1 VRERIHAGSSRA
13 ARVVHERIH
22 AGSSRAA
29 RVKRT
34 LRGEGPF
41 VGFPVVAVMNVLI
54 VPRQMKVPP
63 QLFFAPPIA
72 LVRVSMHFTAEYAS
86 EQDADVVDH
95 PFEAVMF
102 AHHLWIKNV
111 VPTKKVC
118 QEGPV
123 VPTQ

>member
-1 VRERIHAGSSRA
+1 M
-13 ARVVHERIH
+13 
-22 AGSSRAA
+22 
-29 RVKRT
+29 
-34 LRGEGPF
+34 
-41 VGFPVVAVMNVLI
+41 MNVLI

-102 AHHLWIKNV
+102 AHHLWIDEKG
-111 VPTKKVC
+111 VPGRASKK
-118 QEGPV
+118 ERNTGDRRATGAPSLYFF
-123 VPTQ
+123 